1 MQYDEL
7 SQRYQAALEVLLPV
21 LSEAGGQALQDK
33 IVIEPGEPASMT
45 GDFAPS
51 NGYPLLMATLDSTT
65 DAKYEHHFL
74 MDKSIAGLISSWMVG
89 GDPPERVD
97 EEHVDAVKEMVAQ
110 ILGQLQA
117 NLEGGEFSYTA
128 GEVQLSEISSLN
140 DLELPGEGLVVDFS
154 FTRGEDETKHT
165 LTYITN
171 GELIAKEEVEASGAE
186 EAPAEVSE
194 SEESGDEE
202 VAEPETTDET
212 SEETPEETAA
222 EEPETEE
229 AEAPAES
236 EISEPDA
243 AEEPVV
249 GEADMAALFGEEDSE
264 GGVVE
269 VSPAEFEEFGEL
281 SAGDGR
287 DRKISMLLDVEL
299 DVAVELGRKV
309 MVVEDILRLGK
320 GSVVELNKLA
330 GEPVDVLVNG
340 KKLAEGEVVVVE
352 DHFGVRLTH
361 LLEPRERIK
370 SLGR

>member
-1 MQYDEL
+1 MLAMQYDEL
-7 SQRYQAALEVLLPV
+7 SQRYQASLEVLLPV

-45 GDFAPS
+45 GEFAPS
-51 NGYPLLMATLDSTT
+51 NGYPLLLATLDSTT

-74 MDKSIAGLISSWMVG
+74 MDMSIAGLIYSWMVG

-117 NLEGGEFSYTA
+117 NLEGGEFSYSA

-165 LTYITN
+165 VTYITN
-171 GELIAKEEVEASGAE
+171 GELISEEEVEASGAE

-194 SEESGDEE
+194 SEEAGDEE
-202 VAEPETTDET
+202 VAEPEIPD
-212 SEETPEETAA
+212 ETPEETAA
-222 EEPETEE
+222 EAPETEE
-229 AEAPAES
+229 AEAPAEI
-236 EISEPDA
+236 ETDEPDT
-243 AEEPVV
+243 AEEVAV
-249 GEADMAALFGEEDSE
+249 GEEDMAALFGEDDSE

-281 SAGDGR
+281 PAGDGR
-287 DRKISMLLDVEL
+287 GRKISMLLDVEL

-309 MVVEDILRLGK
+309 MVVEEILRLGK

>member
-1 MQYDEL
+1 MEYDEL
-7 SQRYQAALEVLLPV
+7 SQRYQAALEKLLPM
-21 LSEAGGQALQDK
+21 LSEAGGQALQEK
-33 IVIEPGEPASMT
+33 IAIEPGEPAAMT

-51 NGYPLLMATLDSTT
+51 NGYPLLMVSMDSTT
-65 DAKYEHHFL
+65 DAKYTHHFL
-74 MDKSIAGLISSWMVG
+74 MDKSMAGLIFSWMVG

-110 ILGQLQA
+110 VLGQLQA
-117 NLEGGEFSYTA
+117 SLEGEEFSYTA
-128 GEVQLSEISSLN
+128 GEVQLKEVPSLN
-140 DLELPGEGLVVDFS
+140 ELELPGEGLVVDFS

-165 LTYITN
+165 VTYITN
-171 GELIAKEEVEASGAE
+171 GDLLPEEEVEASAAE

-194 SEESGDEE
+194 TEAAGEEGA
-202 VAEPETTDET
+202 AEPE
-212 SEETPEETAA
+212 PA
-222 EEPETEE
+222 EESAEEAADEAPEVKE
-229 AEAPAES
+229 AEAPAEA
-236 EISEPDA
+236 ETAELDVTEELVPD
-243 AEEPVV
+243 
-249 GEADMAALFGEEDSE
+249 EADMAALFGEEESE

-281 SAGDGR
+281 PTGDGR
-287 DRKISMLLDVEL
+287 SRKISMLLDVEL
-299 DVAVELGRKV
+299 DVTVELGRKV